1 MRNYLGI
8 AVSGFPNL
16 FLLLGPNTGLGH
28 NSIIFMIEAQV
39 RYVVQAIRA
48 MRERDLASIE
58 VRPSVEAKF
67 RSDLARRMKDTVWTS
82 GCTSWYQSADGEVFL
97 WPAASVDYWWRT
109 RRFALDDY
117 EIVAADRARRAPQ
130 AHHDSVFAHRTSTIP
145 A

>member
-1 MRNYLGI
+1 MPTGVRTAAGIRDVDAIVFGTGFRVSDYLSPIQIIGRGGAELNDTWKKSMRNYLGI

-58 VRPSVEAKF
+58 VRPSVEARF
-67 RSDLARRMKDTVWTS
+67 RSALARRM
-82 GCTSWYQSADGEVFL
+82 SAR
-97 WPAASVDYWWRT
+97 PSS
-109 RRFALDDY
+109 
-117 EIVAADRARRAPQ
+117 ISQ
-130 AHHDSVFAHRTSTIP
+130 
-145 A
+145 